1 MSDPNDE
8 NEIKFTGLP
17 YLIRIFLAFADRLP
31 EELGEKAAAAI
42 RDYRNRLAH
51 DSVFARD
58 PGEVEEFLR
67 LTDRYL
73 DKSRRVRYAMHVG
86 ADVESRLKSA
96 EAHER
101 GHAAIPWA
109 HISRTKDQPK
119 PPAVAEFILRLLLSG
134 DDVDAITGDLTESYV
149 KRYERS
155 GEGRAR
161 VWFYGQVT
169 LSMWPLLRH
178 VISRRWL
185 RGIIRQRKW

>member
-42 RDYRNRLAH
+42 RDYRNRLVH

-58 PGEVEEFLR
+58 PCEVEEFLR

-73 DKSRRVRYAMHVG
+73 EKGRRVRYAMHVG
-86 ADVESRLKSA
+86 VDVESRLKST

-101 GHAAIPWA
+101 GHAAVPWTRGA
-109 HISRTKDQPK
+109 GSAKRSG
-119 PPAVAEFILRLLLSG
+119 PPAVAEFLLRLLLSG
-134 DDVDAITGDLTESYV
+134 VDVDALTGDLSEGYV
-149 KRYERS
+149 KRRALH
-155 GEGRAR
+155 GECRAKLW
-161 VWFYGQVT
+161 VYGQVT
-169 LSMWPLLRH
+169 LSIWPLLKRL
-178 VISRRWL
+178 ISTKWL
-185 RGIIRQRKW
+185 RRPTS